1 LRSSPIER
9 TVVFFVVAAMID
21 DLKYLIAAKLD
32 VLEFLDIIGYDL
44 SDLVEVLEEE
54 IEENEAE
61 LRRAC
66 E

>member
-1 LRSSPIER
+1 
-9 TVVFFVVAAMID
+9 MID